1 MKRIFYMPAVSQAM
15 ADAKVQAGC
24 GYAERAQ
31 AETRLA
37 EIKASVD
44 RLSVYRCEV
53 HPRVE
58 SLTLRGGGKVRKVSG
73 GKVRNVIRV
82 FNVLRA
88 NGKET
93 LEQIG
98 ALKAGEFMRF
108 KNAGRKSLED
118 LREALDAIGV
128 SHNLG
133 TSVVKECL
141 TTGGER

>member
-1 MKRIFYMPAVSQAM
+1 MSEPEVTYYHDLSITLRTSYPENEASL
-15 ADAKVQAGC
+15 ADQ
-24 GYAERAQ
+24 
-31 AETRLA
+31 
-37 EIKASVD
+37 IKALLGPWCIAVRAVNLNSTGTGSRPLTFLD
-44 RLSVYRCEV
+44 TLEV
-53 HPRVE
+53 PV
-58 SLTLRGGGKVRKVSG
+58 
-73 GKVRNVIRV
+73 RV

-93 LEQIG
+93 REQIC

-108 KNAGRKSLED
+108 KNAGRKSLKD